1 MGYYTKYDLFLSK
14 DTPEEILKK
23 DLSETLGKMSKYENC
38 WVKNSKIHYGMEEPC
53 KWYDSR
59 KDMIKFSKKK
69 EFKKVLFHLEC
80 KGEEGEEYKV
90 FYKNGKS
97 CTIEPTI
104 VWPDFDE
111 SMLE

>member
-1 MGYYTKYDLFLSK
+1 MGYYTKYDLFLGK

-23 DLSETLGKMSKYENC
+23 DLCDTLGKMSRYEGC
-38 WVKNSKIHYGMEEPC
+38 WVQNTKYSYEMEEPC
-53 KWYDSR
+53 KWYDSH

-69 EFKKVLFHLEC
+69 EFKKVLFRLEC
-80 KGEEGEEYKV
+80 NGEEGEEYHQY
-90 FYKNGKS
+90 YKNGKTH
-97 CTIEPTI
+97 TIEPTI